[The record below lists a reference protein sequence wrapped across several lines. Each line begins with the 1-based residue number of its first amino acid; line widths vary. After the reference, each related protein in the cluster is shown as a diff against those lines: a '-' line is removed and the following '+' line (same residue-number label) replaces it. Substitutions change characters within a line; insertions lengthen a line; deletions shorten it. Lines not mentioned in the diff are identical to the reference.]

1 MEVLIEQLG
10 IPKRQICETKTPN
23 RFEILTSNTWI
34 KYLAK
39 YSKLISFPAYQNTIE
54 EWGDFS
60 NDPHWS
66 RIYVSVLKKYTH
78 KVIPL
83 PRIRHDPIDGE
94 MPLSYSQ
101 ILHYVSQSNHKN
113 LWRAAYKKYV
123 ESQGDKRESTEHPSS
138 RRNDKSVNLVPYDV
152 VLREAVIRTYGC
164 TVVHAK
170 LDRVSDSED
179 IPTNP
184 GENLDNPDTNLYPVV
199 AAIES
204 NSHFFLVHDL
214 AISNTLQDCITYSP
228 AVLERSHNKPL
239 FLIYQLCNLMKSMHR
254 RGLLLGDITLGDMYL
269 TENLWLQVMPKIE
282 ANILQLESDSEPGE
296 VFDLMPS
303 TSSPGKKRT
312 CFMTPELGAP
322 SYSLRDCCEMWCC
335 GHLSNFDYLT
345 ILNNFAGRR
354 IGIPGHHHIM
364 PWVSDFAF
372 RNGNNWRDLSK
383 SKYRLNK
390 GDAQLDLTF
399 QPQNGAEIPH
409 HVSDVLSDITFYVYM
424 ARRTPRSVLCRHV
437 RTVWVPAEYPASI
450 QRLQEWTP
458 DECIPEFF
466 TDANVFKSIHE
477 DLPDLEVPAWASCP
491 EDFITKHREA
501 LESTY
506 VSERLHNWIDLTF
519 GYKLTGQAA
528 VKAKNVCLSMV
539 DDHQN
544 LCQRGVVQLFTHA
557 HPPKMIPNVW
567 LSKNQPRIH
576 SQIAETSKRRLTRSS
591 EDLSTQPGETL
602 EQSPTSGRKNSSSK
616 QLTASRSHCI
626 PEDVSISIERSMSCY
641 QNVQKT
647 IILPKDYNP
656 VSQLMAVESVDVFL
670 RKTFLNDVENS
681 PKVEIPTRSSAQYMS
696 DGDSGSF
703 TNRIFSE
710 TYEASLKHNKRLV
723 NLKHK
728 NQIVQKSTRNFKQI
742 IAEYRLRELQILG
755 CLIVELCLPHKMRP
769 LSSAA
774 CGGTFEQ
781 RLATCRS
788 IVKADGDCLPPCVQ
802 YPVRLFLQLTP
813 EESIITE
820 KGLPVPSAHQILQPL
835 LTNALFPFPPT
846 YLGVYATIE
855 TLKRF
860 QEALRLLEMTTYFE
874 CDGKEC
880 SKYETVDRTR
890 LAFRRRMAECKVK
903 ACVSLLDN
911 ILEPIGYEQFSAV
924 ELVLPHVVELM
935 SHEDT
940 AILAAWYLFDAMAS
954 VLGPEDTR
962 KHLLGPLLRL
972 YDTDNESKWGQ
983 VNFDLNTTRQG
994 TNASFRSKKSV
1005 KLYHHSF
1012 LLRLIVRF
1020 GLRVFLG
1027 NFIAPLIE
1035 AVGGYKEPETTSNL
1049 HSHDDRHRTKSTRIL
1064 KLNQSESLQLHSPD
1078 AEDNEGRRKKDTSDH
1093 DGLFFFEQEH
1103 DDAKMDAEDLDAE
1116 KNILKLMDHLEFK
1129 SDGSVSELQLNHA
1142 QAEEVTEDS
1151 IVDDPEN
1158 EKSSTIPIPH
1168 CVRSTDQVLTIGCE
1182 VGSRKSTDST
1192 EIVLNEPHM
1201 GQKNQD
1207 RNRKSSRIS
1216 EMSAESLIWLSHR
1229 LGPVLT
1235 ARYLTRNLLK
1245 MLTLCYVGQE
1255 NLLPDDSR
1263 PPPSINNFSI
1273 ACGRVVGDHSAAKI
1287 LECLTAISALFGE
1300 QLILLQYLPHVSELI
1315 ILCKKRITPSL
1326 EGALISSLQLLKYL
1340 VPCLSD
1346 STIMDQLHDMILQSI
1361 VHPIIKICSSRCP
1374 MPSGFLARNVIARK
1388 LLDTLY
1394 VLSIRI
1400 GREMTR
1406 EHLCVPAL
1414 QRFFL
1419 IFDKAYGVV
1428 ENLSSSEAKGGPES
1442 SPVAT
1447 EDLYEEVKRDGG
1459 IQEWTLQG
1467 SPLQFSIAKMNA
1479 SLDSVSPPMDA
1490 AASEAKSQAIKE
1502 KVLEEIKDVFTPNL
1516 AHVAYVPFLN
1526 FLGES
1531 VMQQTVKNLPL
1542 ILNLCHEFEQPDA
1555 PLSSDRPSRSD
1566 SLRLPVPG
1574 TSSKTDEDCSGIS
1587 NSFGTTVV
1595 GNRIEVKSEKVP
1607 EMGVMEVLDM
1617 VTYKMDHVNN
1627 TRHLRGN
1634 WLAYWEH
1641 EIGRSDKDN
1650 HLNLKQIKLQSYAG
1664 HTNSVR
1670 SILALDNENS
1680 FMSASKDKTV
1690 KLWSLRSEGDGSKVS
1705 TCQYTYTNHR
1715 KSVHSLT
1722 FLDSLR
1728 LTVSCD
1734 SCVHLWDPF
1743 VGSLIGQLDAT
1754 KYSPV
1759 SVVRTFPA
1767 PSALVLA
1774 GTADASVKIIDAR
1787 DFSYVIDWKLTQ
1799 NATGS
1804 VRCMAVSPSGTWIAV
1819 GLSSG
1824 QLTVLD
1830 SRTGMILATWRPHD
1844 GELLQ
1849 LTAPNDHQV
1858 ISSSLD
1864 HSISV
1869 WNAHDGSLLFN
1880 LKNPAEPTH
1889 CLYYNSPELIS
1900 GTPANKICVYSNIEP
1915 EATFFVTKLRSDT
1928 LKGVLTSLVALPLN
1942 RMLLVGSDSGNITL
1956 IC

>member
-1 MEVLIEQLG
+1 MEAVIEQLG
-10 IPKRQICETKTPN
+10 VPKRQICDTKASN
-23 RFEILTSNTWI
+23 RFKILASNTWI

-39 YSKLISFPAYQNTIE
+39 YCKLIPFPTYQNPIE
-54 EWGDFS
+54 DWVDFTD
-60 NDPHWS
+60 DPHWS
-66 RIYVSVLKKYTH
+66 RIYVSVLKKYSH

-83 PRIRHDPIDGE
+83 PRIRHEPVDGE

-113 LWRAAYKKYV
+113 LWRSAYKKHV
-123 ESQGDKRESTEHPSS
+123 DGQEKRDAEPSS
-138 RRNDKSVNLVPYDV
+138 VRRSDKSVNLVPYDV

-164 TVVHAK
+164 PVVHAK
-170 LDRVSDSED
+170 LDRVSDAEAL
-179 IPTNP
+179 PTNC
-184 GENLDNPDTNLYPVV
+184 GENLDNLDTNLYPVL

-204 NSHFFLVHDL
+204 NSHFFLIHDL
-214 AISNTLQDCITYSP
+214 TMSNTLQDCITYSP
-228 AVLERSHNKPL
+228 AVLGKSHNKPL
-239 FLIYQLCNLMKSMHR
+239 FMIYQLCNLMKAMHR
-254 RGLLLGDITLGDMYL
+254 KGLLLGDINLGDIYL
-269 TENLWLQVMPKIE
+269 TENLWLQVIPRLE
-282 ANILQLESDSEPGE
+282 ANILQLESEIEPSE
-296 VFDLMPS
+296 VFDILP
-303 TSSPGKKRT
+303 TSSSPKKRNVFT
-312 CFMTPELGAP
+312 VAPELGAP
-322 SYSLRDCCEMWCC
+322 SYSLRDCCEMWCS

-354 IGIPGHHHIM
+354 IGVPGHHHIM

-372 RNGNNWRDLSK
+372 RNGNNWRDLTK

-399 QPQNGAEIPH
+399 QAQNGAEIPH

-424 ARRTPRSVLCRHV
+424 ARRTVRSVLCRHV

-466 TDANVFKSIHE
+466 TDASVFKSIHE
-477 DLPDLEVPAWASCP
+477 DLPDLEVPVWASCP

-501 LESTY
+501 LESSY

-519 GYKLTGQAA
+519 GWKLSGQAA

-544 LCQRGVVQLFTHA
+544 ICQRGVVQLFRYP

-576 SQIAETSKRRLTRSS
+576 SQSGDASKRRLTRSS
-591 EDLSTQPGETL
+591 EDLSCEQL
-602 EQSPTSGRKNSSSK
+602 EQSPTSGRKNLSR
-616 QLTASRSHCI
+616 QLATSRAI

-656 VSQLMAVESVDVFL
+656 VSQLIAVESVDVFL
-670 RKTFLNDVENS
+670 RKTFLSDVETA
-681 PKVEIPTRSSAQYMS
+681 KVEIPSRTTPYALSEL
-696 DGDSGSF
+696 DSGSF

-728 NQIVQKSTRNFKQI
+728 NQIVQKFTKNFKQI

-755 CLIVELCLPHKMRP
+755 CLIVEICLPHKMRP
-769 LSSAA
+769 LNLSA
-774 CGGTFEQ
+774 CGGSFEQ

-788 IVKADGDCLPPCVQ
+788 VVKADETCLPPCVQ
-802 YPVRLFLQLTP
+802 YPVKLFLQLTADDA
-813 EESIITE
+813 IITE

-835 LTNALFPFPPT
+835 LANALFPFPPS
-846 YLGVYATIE
+846 YMGVYATVE
-855 TLKRF
+855 TLNRF
-860 QEALRLLEMTTYFE
+860 RGALRLLEINTFFE

-880 SKYETVDRTR
+880 AKYETVDRTR
-890 LAFRRRMAECKVK
+890 VAFRRRMAECKVK
-903 ACVSLLDN
+903 ACVSLLAS
-911 ILEPIGYEQFSAV
+911 ILEPKGYEQFSAV
-924 ELVLPHVVELM
+924 ELLLPHVVELM

-940 AILAAWYLFDAMAS
+940 AILAAWYLFDPLAA
-954 VLGPEDTR
+954 VLGPETTR
-962 KHLLGPLLRL
+962 QHLLTPLLRL
-972 YDTDNESKWGQ
+972 YDSDGGAQ
-983 VNFDLNTTRQG
+983 MNFDSRPGN
-994 TNASFRSKKSV
+994 NASFRSKKSV

-1035 AVGGYKEPETTSNL
+1035 AVGGYKEPENTSTF
-1049 HSHDDRHRTKSTRIL
+1049 HSHDRHRVRTRTM
-1064 KLNQSESLQLHSPD
+1064 KLSDEPNSPD
-1078 AEDNEGRRKKDTSDH
+1078 NWEALKKDSSLDNEGM
-1093 DGLFFFEQEH
+1093 FVFEQEH
-1103 DDAKMDAEDLDAE
+1103 EEASKEEEGLDAE
-1116 KNILKLMDHLEFK
+1116 KNIMALMDLEFK
-1129 SDGSVSELQLNHA
+1129 SEGSVSELQLNHA
-1142 QAEEVTEDS
+1142 QAEEVTEES
-1151 IVDDPEN
+1151 IVDQDP
-1158 EKSSTIPIPH
+1158 KSPTIPIPESM
-1168 CVRSTDQVLTIGCE
+1168 RKSDQMLFIGCN
-1182 VGSRKSTDST
+1182 VGSRKSIDST
-1192 EIVLNEPHM
+1192 EIILERH
-1201 GQKNQD
+1201 D
-1207 RNRKSSRIS
+1207 RVRKSSRIS
-1216 EMSAESLIWLSHR
+1216 EMSSESLIWLSHR

-1263 PPPSINNFSI
+1263 PNSSINSFTI

-1287 LECLTAISALFGE
+1287 LECLTSIASLFGE

-1326 EGALISSLQLLKYL
+1326 EGALISSLQLVKYL

-1361 VHPIIKICSSRCP
+1361 VHPIIKICSSQCP
-1374 MPSGFLARNVIARK
+1374 MPNGFLARNVIARK
-1388 LLDTLY
+1388 LMDTIY
-1394 VLSIRI
+1394 VMSIRI

-1428 ENLSSSEAKGGPES
+1428 ENVSDVKTGPES
-1442 SPVAT
+1442 SPVHD
-1447 EDLYEEVKRDGG
+1447 DLYEEVKRDGG

-1467 SPLQFSIAKMNA
+1467 SPLQFSIAKIN
-1479 SLDSVSPPMDA
+1479 SLDGVSPPLDVV
-1490 AASEAKSQAIKE
+1490 ASEAKSQSIRDKM
-1502 KVLEEIKDVFTPNL
+1502 LEEIRDVFTPNL
-1516 AHVAYVPFLN
+1516 AHMAYVPFLN

-1531 VMQQTVKNLPL
+1531 VMQQTVKNLSL

-1555 PLSSDRPSRSD
+1555 STTSHRNHGSD

-1574 TSSKTDEDCSGIS
+1574 TSKVDEGEGS
-1587 NSFGTTVV
+1587 SFGTAVV
-1595 GNRIEVKSEKVP
+1595 GNRIEVRSGKAS
-1607 EMGVMEVLDM
+1607 EMGMMEVLDM
-1617 VTYKMDHVNN
+1617 VTYKMDHVNA

-1670 SILALDNENS
+1670 SVLALDNENS

-1690 KLWSLRSEGDGSKVS
+1690 KLWSLRSEGDGTKVS

-1728 LTVSCD
+1728 LSVSCD

-1743 VGSLIGQLDAT
+1743 VGSIIGQLDAT

-1787 DFSYVIDWKLTQ
+1787 DFSCVIDWKLTQ

-1804 VRCMAVSPSGTWIAV
+1804 VRCMAVSPSGTWVAV

-1849 LTAPNDHQV
+1849 LSAPNDHQV

-1869 WNAHDGSLLFN
+1869 WNAHDGSLQFH

-1889 CLYYNSPELIS
+1889 CLFYNSPELIS

-1915 EATFFVTKLRSDT
+1915 EAMFFVTKLRSDT

-1942 RMLLVGSDSGNITL
+1942 RMLLVGSDSGNISL

>member
-1 MEVLIEQLG
+1 MENLIEQLG
-10 IPKRQICETKTPN
+10 IPKRQICETKTIN
-23 RFEILTSNTWI
+23 RFEVLASKTWL

-39 YSKLISFPAYQNTIE
+39 YSKLIPFSTYPNTIE
-54 EWGDFS
+54 DWTDFDGDA
-60 NDPHWS
+60 HWS

-83 PRIRHDPIDGE
+83 PRVRHDPIEGE

-113 LWRAAYKKYV
+113 LWRAAYKKHV
-123 ESQGDKRESTEHPSS
+123 ERDQPEYPSV
-138 RRNDKSVNLVPYDV
+138 RRSDKSVNLVPYDV

-164 TVVHAK
+164 AVIHAK
-170 LDRVSDSED
+170 LDRISDVKSL
-179 IPTNP
+179 PTFSC
-184 GENLDNPDTNLYPVV
+184 ENSDCPDTNLYPVV

-204 NSHFFLVHDL
+204 NSHFFIIHDM
-214 AISNTLQDCITYSP
+214 AIINTLQDCITYSP
-228 AVLERSHNKPL
+228 AVLGKSHNKPL
-239 FLIYQLCNLMKSMHR
+239 FLIYQLCNLMKSMHKK
-254 RGLLLGDITLGDMYL
+254 GLLLGDINLGDIYL
-269 TENLWLQVMPKIE
+269 TENLWLQVIPKIE
-282 ANILQLESDSEPGE
+282 ANILQLESETESAE
-296 VFDLMPS
+296 VYDLLPA
-303 TSSPGKKRT
+303 TSSPSKKRNV
-312 CFMTPELGAP
+312 FVIAPELGAP
-322 SYSLRDCCEMWCC
+322 TYSLKDCCEMWCN

-354 IGIPGHHHIM
+354 IGVPGNHHIM
-364 PWVSDFAF
+364 PWVTDFAF
-372 RNGNNWRDLSK
+372 RNGNNWRDLAK

-399 QPQNGAEIPH
+399 QTQNGAEIPH

-424 ARRTPRSVLCRHV
+424 ARRTPRNILCRNV
-437 RTVWVPAEYPASI
+437 RTVWVPAEYPGSI

-466 TDANVFKSIHE
+466 IDPSVFKSIHE
-477 DLPDLEVPAWASCP
+477 DLSDLEVPAWASCP

-519 GYKLTGQAA
+519 GFKLSGQAA

-539 DDHQN
+539 DEHQN
-544 LCQRGVVQLFTHA
+544 LCQRGVVQLFTHP

-576 SQIAETSKRRLTRSS
+576 SQFAETSKRRLTRSS
-591 EDLSTQPGETL
+591 EDLSSQHSDSM
-602 EQSPTSGRKNSSSK
+602 EQSPTSGRRGTPTK
-616 QLTASRSHCI
+616 QLSARTI
-626 PEDVSISIERSMSCY
+626 PEDISISLERSMSCY
-641 QNVQKT
+641 QNAQKT

-656 VSQLMAVESVDVFL
+656 VSQLIAVESVDVFL
-670 RKTFLNDVENS
+670 RKTFLSDEENS
-681 PKVEIPTRSSAQYMS
+681 PKVEIPTRSNATYLSS
-696 DGDSGSF
+696 EDTGSF
-703 TNRIFSE
+703 TNRIFTE

-755 CLIVELCLPHKMRP
+755 CLIVEICLPNKMRP
-769 LSSAA
+769 LNSVV
-774 CGGTFEQ
+774 GGGSFEQ
-781 RLATCRS
+781 RLAICRS
-788 IVKADGDCLPPCVQ
+788 VVKADLTSLPTCVQ
-802 YPVRLFLQLTP
+802 YPVKLFLQLTP
-813 EESIITE
+813 EETIITE
-820 KGLPVPSAHQILQPL
+820 KGLPIPSAHQILQPL
-835 LTNALFPFPPT
+835 LTNALFPFPPS
-846 YLGVYATIE
+846 YIGVYACIE
-855 TLKRF
+855 TLQRF
-860 QEALRLLEMTTYFE
+860 HGAFRMLEMNTFFE
-874 CDGKEC
+874 CDGTDC
-880 SKYETVDRTR
+880 AQYEPIDRTR
-890 LAFRRRMAECKVK
+890 MIFRRRMAECKVK
-903 ACVSLLDN
+903 ACVSLLES
-911 ILEPIGYEQFSAV
+911 ILEPIGYEQFFPI
-924 ELVLPHVVELM
+924 ELLLPHIVELM

-940 AILAAWYLFDAMAS
+940 AILAAWYLFDSLAS
-954 VLGPEDTR
+954 VLGPEETT
-962 KHLLGPLLRL
+962 KHLLSPLLRL
-972 YDTDNESKWGQ
+972 YDTDHEVKWGGPG
-983 VNFDLNTTRQG
+983 NFDPLSTRPG
-994 TNASFRSKKSV
+994 SNASFRSKKSV

-1020 GLRVFLG
+1020 GLKVFLG

-1035 AVGGYKEPETTSNL
+1035 AVGGYKEPENIQIL
-1049 HSHDDRHRTKSTRIL
+1049 HSHDGRSKIKESTSRGF
-1064 KLNQSESLQLHSPD
+1064 KLSESDPPTVFLSPD
-1078 AEDNEGRRKKDTSDH
+1078 SGPEDKDDRKKDSSSSEN
-1093 DGLFFFEQEH
+1093 DGVFFFEQEH
-1103 DDAKMDAEDLDAE
+1103 DDPTKMDEDIDAE
-1116 KNILKLMDHLEFK
+1116 KNIMHLMDHLDFK
-1129 SDGSVSELQLNHA
+1129 SEGSVSELQLNHT
-1142 QAEEVTEDS
+1142 QAEEVTEDTV
-1151 IVDDPEN
+1151 VDAEDNP
-1158 EKSSTIPIPH
+1158 KSPTIPIPH
-1168 CVRSTDQVLTIGCE
+1168 SVRRSDQVQTIGCE
-1182 VGSRKSTDST
+1182 VGSRKSIDSS
-1192 EIVLNEPHM
+1192 EIVINES
-1201 GQKNQD
+1201 D
-1207 RNRKSSRIS
+1207 RGRRSSRIS

-1255 NLLPDDSR
+1255 NLLPDDSKVTR
-1263 PPPSINNFSI
+1263 DNINSFSI
-1273 ACGRVVGDHSAAKI
+1273 ACGRVVGDYNAAKI
-1287 LECLTAISALFGE
+1287 LECLTAIAALFGE

-1326 EGALISSLQLLKYL
+1326 EGALISSLQLVKYL

-1346 STIMDQLHDMILQSI
+1346 TTLMDQLHDVILLSI
-1361 VHPIIKICSSRCP
+1361 VHPIIKICSSRCL

-1388 LLDTLY
+1388 LLDTVY

-1428 ENLSSSEAKGGPES
+1428 ENLSSSEMKMTHDT
-1442 SPVAT
+1442 SPVNSD
-1447 EDLYEEVKRDGG
+1447 DLYEEVKRDGG

-1467 SPLQFSIAKMNA
+1467 SPLQFSIAKINT
-1479 SLDSVSPPMDA
+1479 SIDSVSPPVDA
-1490 AASEAKSQAIKE
+1490 AAEIRSQSIRE
-1502 KVLEEIKDVFTPNL
+1502 KVLEEIRDVFTPSL

-1526 FLGES
+1526 FLGDN
-1531 VMQQTVKNLPL
+1531 VMQQTVKNLSL
-1542 ILNLCHEFEQPDA
+1542 ILNLCHEFEQPDV
-1555 PLSSDRPSRSD
+1555 PVSPGQPSRVD
-1566 SLRLPVPG
+1566 SLRLPVAG
-1574 TSSKTDEDCSGIS
+1574 TSAKADDECSGFS

-1595 GNRIEVKSEKVP
+1595 GNRIEVKSEKTP
-1607 EMGVMEVLDM
+1607 EMGVMEVLGM
-1617 VTYKMDHVNN
+1617 VTYKMDHVNT

-1650 HLNLKQIKLQSYAG
+1650 QLNLKQIKLQSYAG

-1690 KLWSLRSEGDGSKVS
+1690 KLWSLRSEGDGSKIS

-1787 DFSYVIDWKLTQ
+1787 DISYAIDWKLTQ

-1830 SRTGMILATWRPHD
+1830 SRTGMVMATWRPHD

-1849 LTAPNDHQV
+1849 LAAPDDHQL

-1864 HSISV
+1864 HSIAV
-1869 WNAHDGSLLFN
+1869 WNAHDGSLLFH

-1889 CLYYNSPELIS
+1889 CLYYSNPGMIS
-1900 GTPANKICVYSNIEP
+1900 GTPANKICVYSSIEP
-1915 EATFFVTKLRSDT
+1915 DVSFFVTKLRSDT

-1956 IC
+1956 MC

>member
-1 MEVLIEQLG
+1 MEVLTEQLG
-10 IPKRQICETKTPN
+10 VPKRQICETKVAN
-23 RFEILTSNTWI
+23 RFEILASNTWI
-34 KYLAK
+34 KFLAK
-39 YSKLISFPAYQNTIE
+39 YCKLIPFPTYQNPIE
-54 EWGDFS
+54 DWADFGA
-60 NDPHWS
+60 DPHWS
-66 RIYVSVLKKYTH
+66 RLYVSVLKKYTH

-83 PRIRHDPIDGE
+83 PRVRHEPIDGE

-113 LWRAAYKKYV
+113 LWRAAYKRHV
-123 ESQGDKRESTEHPSS
+123 ESQGERRDAAESI
-138 RRNDKSVNLVPYDV
+138 RRSDKSVNLVPYDV
-152 VLREAVIRTYGC
+152 VLREAVTRTYGC
-164 TVVHAK
+164 PVVHAK
-170 LDRVSDSED
+170 LDRVSDAEALAACSESQ
-179 IPTNP
+179 
-184 GENLDNPDTNLYPVV
+184 ENADANLYPVL
-199 AAIES
+199 ATIES
-204 NSHFFLVHDL
+204 NSHFFVIHDL
-214 AISNTLQDCITYSP
+214 ALSNTLQDCITYSP
-228 AVLERSHNKPL
+228 AILERSHNKPL
-239 FLIYQLCNLMKSMHR
+239 FLIYQLCNIMKAMHR
-254 RGLLLGDITLGDMYL
+254 KGLLLGDITLGDIYL
-269 TENLWLQVMPKIE
+269 TENLWLQVMPRIE
-282 ANILQLESDSEPGE
+282 ANILQLESDTEE
-296 VFDLMPS
+296 VYDLLPAN
-303 TSSPGKKRT
+303 SSPGKKRSV
-312 CFMTPELGAP
+312 FAPPPELGAP
-322 SYSLRDCCEMWCC
+322 SYSLRDCCEMWCS
-335 GHLSNFDYLT
+335 GQLSNFDYLT

-354 IGIPGHHHIM
+354 IGVPGHHHIM
-364 PWVSDFAF
+364 PWVSDFVF

-399 QPQNGAEIPH
+399 QPLNGAEIPH

-466 TDANVFKSIHE
+466 TDASVFKSIHE

-491 EDFITKHREA
+491 EDFVTKHREA

-519 GYKLTGQAA
+519 GHKLSGAAA

-557 HPPKMIPNVW
+557 HPPKVIPNVW

-591 EDLSTQPGETL
+591 EDLTTQPGEPHRENT
-602 EQSPTSGRKNSSSK
+602 P
-616 QLTASRSHCI
+616 SRQVTTTRVI
-626 PEDVSISIERSMSCY
+626 PEDMSISIERSMSCY

-656 VSQLMAVESVDVFL
+656 VSQLIAVEAVDVFL
-670 RKTFLNDVENS
+670 RKTFLSDGENS
-681 PKVEIPTRSSAQYMS
+681 PKVEIPSRSSASYIA
-696 DGDSGSF
+696 GETDSGSF

-710 TYEASLKHNKRLV
+710 TYEASLKHNKRLL

-728 NQIVQKSTRNFKQI
+728 NQIVQKSTRNYKQI
-742 IAEYRLRELQILG
+742 IAEHRLRELQILG
-755 CLIVELCLPHKMRP
+755 CLIVEICLPHKMRP
-769 LSSAA
+769 LNSAA

-788 IVKADGDCLPPCVQ
+788 IVKAEKSSLPACVQ
-802 YPVRLFLQLTP
+802 YPVQLFLQLTAD
-813 EESIITE
+813 EAIITE
-820 KGLPVPSAHQILQPL
+820 KGLPIPSAHQILQPL
-835 LTNALFPFPPT
+835 LANALFPFPPS
-846 YLGVYATIE
+846 YIGVFATVE
-855 TLKRF
+855 TLQRF
-860 QEALRLLEMTTYFE
+860 RGAARLLEMNTFFE
-874 CDGKEC
+874 CDGKDC
-880 SKYETVDRTR
+880 AKYETVDRTR
-890 LAFRRRMAECKVK
+890 MAFRRRMAECRVK
-903 ACVSLLDN
+903 ACVSLIDS
-911 ILEPIGYEQFSAV
+911 ILEPIGNEQFSAV
-924 ELVLPHVVELM
+924 ELLLPHIVELM

-940 AILAAWYLFDAMAS
+940 AILAAWYLFDPLAA
-954 VLGPEDTR
+954 VLGPEETR
-962 KHLLGPLLRL
+962 KHLLLPLLRL
-972 YDTDNESKWGQ
+972 YDSDGGAPI
-983 VNFDLNTTRQG
+983 NFDMARSG

-1035 AVGGYKEPETTSNL
+1035 AVGGYKEPENAPAL
-1049 HSHDDRHRTKSTRIL
+1049 HCHDARHRVKANRGP
-1064 KLNQSESLQLHSPD
+1064 KLSDEPNSPD
-1078 AEDNEGRRKKDTSDH
+1078 SGAEDRAALKDSSSSDQ
-1093 DGLFFFEQEH
+1093 DGLFFFEHEE
-1103 DDAKMDAEDLDAE
+1103 ASKMDGEEDAE
-1116 KNILKLMDHLEFK
+1116 KNIMHLMDQLEFK

-1151 IVDDPEN
+1151 VVENDDP
-1158 EKSSTIPIPH
+1158 KSPTIPIPH
-1168 CVRSTDQVLTIGCE
+1168 SVRRSDQVFSIGCE
-1182 VGSRKSTDST
+1182 VGSRKSVDSN
-1192 EIVLNEPHM
+1192 EIAAEKPHE
-1201 GQKNQD
+1201 
-1207 RNRKSSRIS
+1207 RARKSSRIS

-1263 PPPSINNFSI
+1263 PHADINSFSI
-1273 ACGRVVGDHSAAKI
+1273 ACGRVAGDYSAAKI
-1287 LECLTAISALFGE
+1287 LECLTAIAALFGE

-1326 EGALISSLQLLKYL
+1326 EGALISSLQLVKYL

-1374 MPSGFLARNVIARK
+1374 MPNGFLARNVIARK

-1428 ENLSSSEAKGGPES
+1428 ENLSVSDTKAGSEC
-1442 SPVAT
+1442 SPVQD
-1447 EDLYEEVKRDGG
+1447 DLYEEVKRDGG

-1467 SPLQFSIAKMNA
+1467 SPLQFSIAKINT
-1479 SLDSVSPPMDA
+1479 SLDGVSPPLDA
-1490 AASEAKSQAIKE
+1490 AAAEIKSQSIRE
-1502 KVLEEIKDVFTPNL
+1502 KVLEEIRDVFTPNL
-1516 AHVAYVPFLN
+1516 AHMAYVPFLN
-1526 FLGES
+1526 FLGET
-1531 VMQQTVKNLPL
+1531 VMQQTVKNLAL
-1542 ILNLCHEFEQPDA
+1542 ILNLCHEFEQPEAA
-1555 PLSSDRPSRSD
+1555 PSADRQQHSD

-1574 TSSKTDEDCSGIS
+1574 TSKADEGEGS
-1587 NSFGTTVV
+1587 SFGTAVV
-1595 GNRIEVKSEKVP
+1595 GNRIEVRSARAP
-1607 EMGVMEVLDM
+1607 EMGVMEVLNM
-1617 VTYKMDHVNN
+1617 VTYKMDHVST

-1664 HTNSVR
+1664 HANSVR

-1715 KSVHSLT
+1715 KSVHSLA

-1728 LTVSCD
+1728 LAVSCD

-1743 VGSLIGQLDAT
+1743 VGSLMGQLDAT
-1754 KYSPV
+1754 RHSPV

-1767 PSALVLA
+1767 PSPLVLA

-1787 DFSYVIDWKLTQ
+1787 DLSYVIDWKLTQ
-1799 NATGS
+1799 SATGS
-1804 VRCMAVSPSGTWIAV
+1804 VRCMAVSPSGTWVAV

-1849 LTAPNDHQV
+1849 LAAPNDHQV

-1869 WNAHDGSLLFN
+1869 WSAHDGSLQFH

-1889 CLYYNSPELIS
+1889 CLFYNSPELIS
-1900 GTPANKICVYSNIEP
+1900 GTPANKICVYSGIQP
-1915 EATFFVTKLRSDT
+1915 ETSFLVTKLRSDT

>member
-1 MEVLIEQLG
+1 MDVILMEQLG
-10 IPKRQICETKTPN
+10 IPKRQICETKATN
-23 RFEILTSNTWI
+23 RFEILASNQWI

-39 YSKLISFPAYQNTIE
+39 YNKLIPFPMYQSTIE
-54 EWGDFS
+54 DWEDFVD
-60 NDPHWS
+60 DPHWS
-66 RIYVSVLKKYTH
+66 RMYVSVLKKHTH

-83 PRIRHDPIDGE
+83 PRIRPDAIDGE

-123 ESQGDKRESTEHPSS
+123 ETHAEKRDAPELPTV
-138 RRNDKSVNLVPYDV
+138 RRSDKSINLVPYDV
-152 VLREAVIRTYGC
+152 VLREAITRTYNC
-164 TVVHAK
+164 SVIHAK
-170 LDRVSDSED
+170 LDRVSDAEV
-179 IPTNP
+179 IPASS
-184 GENLDNPDTNLYPVV
+184 GENQDSPDTNLYPVV

-204 NSHFFLVHDL
+204 NSHFFLIHDL
-214 AISNTLQDCITYSP
+214 AVSNTLQDCVTYSP
-228 AVLERSHNKPL
+228 AVLDSHNKPL
-239 FLIYQLCNLMKSMHR
+239 FLIYQLCNLMKSLHR
-254 RGLLLGDITLGDMYL
+254 KGLLLGDITLGDIHI
-269 TENLWLQVMPKIE
+269 TENLWLQVIPRIE

-296 VFDLMPS
+296 VYDLLPAN
-303 TSSPGKKRT
+303 SSPGKKRST
-312 CFMTPELGAP
+312 FVVAPDMGGP
-322 SYSLRDCCEMWCC
+322 SYSLRDCCEMWCS

-354 IGIPGHHHIM
+354 IGEPGHHHIM

-399 QPQNGAEIPH
+399 QSNSGAEIPH

-424 ARRTPRSVLCRHV
+424 ARRTPRNILCRHV

-466 TDANVFKSIHE
+466 TDPSVFKSIHE

-519 GYKLTGQAA
+519 GYKLSGQAA
-528 VKAKNVCLSMV
+528 IKAKNVCLSLV
-539 DDHQN
+539 DGHKN

-576 SQIAETSKRRLTRSS
+576 SQNAEISKRRLTRSS
-591 EDLSTQPGETL
+591 EDLSSQHAENL
-602 EQSPTSGRKNSSSK
+602 EQSPTAGRKSNPK
-616 QLTASRSHCI
+616 QLTTSRSHCMPERII
-626 PEDVSISIERSMSCY
+626 PEDVSVSIERSMSCY
-641 QNVQKT
+641 QNAQKT

-656 VSQLMAVESVDVFL
+656 VSQLIAVEAVDVFL
-670 RKTFLNDVENS
+670 RKTFLSDGDNS
-681 PKVEIPTRSSAQYMS
+681 PKVEIPSRANSAYLS
-696 DGDSGSF
+696 GEADSGSF

-728 NQIVQKSTRNFKQI
+728 NQIVHKSTRNFKQI
-742 IAEYRLRELQILG
+742 IADYRLRELQILG
-755 CLIVELCLPHKMRP
+755 CLIVEICLPHKMRP
-769 LSSAA
+769 LNSVA
-774 CGGTFEQ
+774 CEGTFEQ

-788 IVKADGDCLPPCVQ
+788 IVKSDLGSLPPCVQ
-802 YPVRLFLQLTP
+802 YPVRLFLQLTTN
-813 EESIITE
+813 ETIITE
-820 KGLPVPSAHQILQPL
+820 KGLPIPSAHQILQPL

-846 YLGVYATIE
+846 YMGIYATIE
-855 TLKRF
+855 TLYRF
-860 QEALRLLEMTTYFE
+860 RGASRMLEMNTFFE

-880 SKYETVDRTR
+880 AKYETVDRTR
-890 LAFRRRMAECKVK
+890 MAFRRRMAECKVK
-903 ACVSLLDN
+903 ACVSLLES
-911 ILEPIGYEQFSAV
+911 ILEPSGFEQFNAV
-924 ELVLPHVVELM
+924 ELLLPHIVELM
-935 SHEDT
+935 GHEDT
-940 AILAAWYLFDAMAS
+940 SILAAWYLFDPLAA
-954 VLGPEDTR
+954 VLGPEETK
-962 KHLLGPLLRL
+962 KHLLTPILRL
-972 YDTDNESKWGQ
+972 YDTDHEAKWGPGI
-983 VNFDLNTTRQG
+983 FDTTSMRPG

-1035 AVGGYKEPETTSNL
+1035 AVGGYKEPENTPTL
-1049 HSHDDRHRTKSTRIL
+1049 HCHDNRHRVKATRGL
-1064 KLNQSESLQLHSPD
+1064 KLTEDRETSTPAIFLSPD
-1078 AEDNEGRRKKDTSDH
+1078 SGSEETPKPKKESSEH
-1093 DGLFFFEQEH
+1093 DGMFYFEQEH
-1103 DDAKMDAEDLDAE
+1103 EETSKIDSEDMDAE
-1116 KNILKLMDHLEFK
+1116 KNIMRLMDHLELK
-1129 SDGSVSELQLNHA
+1129 SEGSVSELQLNHA

-1151 IVDDPEN
+1151 VVEDAEN
-1158 EKSSTIPIPH
+1158 AAKSPTIPIPNS
-1168 CVRSTDQVLTIGCE
+1168 VRRGDQVFSIGCE
-1182 VGSRKSTDST
+1182 VGSRKSIDSN
-1192 EIVLNEPHM
+1192 EILLHEPSQ
-1201 GQKNQD
+1201 GQKGHE
-1207 RNRKSSRIS
+1207 RVRKSSRIS

-1263 PPPSINNFSI
+1263 TNQSINHFSI
-1273 ACGRVVGDHSAAKI
+1273 ASGRV
-1287 LECLTAISALFGE
+1287 
-1300 QLILLQYLPHVSELI
+1300 LILLQYLPHVSELI

-1326 EGALISSLQLLKYL
+1326 EGALISSLQLVKYL

-1361 VHPIIKICSSRCP
+1361 VHPIIKICSSRSP
-1374 MPSGFLARNVIARK
+1374 MPNGFLARNCIARK
-1388 LLDTLY
+1388 LLDALY
-1394 VLSIRI
+1394 VLAIRI

-1428 ENLSSSEAKGGPES
+1428 ENLSASEARSGPES
-1442 SPVAT
+1442 SPVGD
-1447 EDLYEEVKRDGG
+1447 DLYEEVKRDGG

-1467 SPLQFSIAKMNA
+1467 SPLQFSIAKCNA
-1479 SLDSVSPPMDA
+1479 SLESVSPPMDA
-1490 AASEAKSQAIKE
+1490 AATEAKSQMIRE
-1502 KVLEEIKDVFTPNL
+1502 KVLEEIRDVFTPNL

-1526 FLGES
+1526 FLGEN
-1531 VMQQTVKNLPL
+1531 VMQQTLKNLPL
-1542 ILNLCHEFEQPDA
+1542 ILNLCHEFEQPEA
-1555 PLSSDRPSRSD
+1555 SAASGKGIPGD
-1566 SLRLPVPG
+1566 SQRLLMPG
-1574 TSSKTDEDCSGIS
+1574 TSKSDDAECSGVS
-1587 NSFGTTVV
+1587 NSFGTAVV
-1595 GNRIEVKSEKVP
+1595 GNRIEVKNEKAP
-1607 EMGVMEVLDM
+1607 EMGVMEVLNM
-1617 VTYKMDHVNN
+1617 VTFKMDHINT

-1743 VGSLIGQLDAT
+1743 VGSVIGQLDAA

-1787 DFSYVIDWKLTQ
+1787 NFSYVIDWKLTQ

-1804 VRCMAVSPSGTWIAV
+1804 VRCMAVSPSGTWVAV

-1824 QLTVLD
+1824 QLSVLD
-1830 SRTGMILATWRPHD
+1830 SRTGMIMATWRPHD

-1849 LTAPNDHQV
+1849 LSAPNDHQV

-1869 WNAHDGSLLFN
+1869 WNAHDGSLQFHI
-1880 LKNPAEPTH
+1880 KNPAEPTH
-1889 CLYYNSPELIS
+1889 CLFYSSPELIS
-1900 GTPANKICVYSNIEP
+1900 GTPANKICLYSSIEP
-1915 EATFFVTKLRSDT
+1915 EAPFLVTKLRSDT